1 MSWLSPYRWLLIGGL
16 VAALWAWHWNDKRI
30 AVNDA
35 IAVIQAE
42 QTAAAL
48 VASEK
53 ARAVEAELQTKVR
66 KVSNDYQA
74 EKKRRAADAVA
85 TAGRLSELQSAINS
99 ASSADPSSAG
109 GVDGPF
115 ATIASEC
122 SRKLVLLDG
131 YAQELAGKA
140 KALQDYAREV
150 RVKP

>member
-1 MSWLSPYRWLLIGGL
+1 MSWLSPTRWLLIGGL
-16 VAALWAWHWNDKRI
+16 LAALWGWHWNDKRI

-53 ARAVEAELQTKVR
+53 ARAIEAELQSKVR
-66 KVSNDYQA
+66 KVSSDYQT

-85 TAGRLSELQSAINS
+85 TAGRLSELQSAIDS
-99 ASSADPSSAG
+99 ASAADPAATG
-109 GVDGPF
+109 GADGPF
-115 ATIASEC
+115 AAIAGEC
-122 SRKLVLLDG
+122 SRKLVLLDD
-131 YAQELAGKA
+131 YAKELAGKA

-150 RVKP
+150 RVK